1 MEEKAESRS
10 ETVLRVALE
19 AARSHT
25 RNQRMTIESEVD
37 SDTAMAIGNA
47 LADALGVE
55 IDGDSI
61 QEWGGSRVK
70 DFVEYIDLLLD
81 E

>member
-10 ETVLRVALE
+10 ETVLRVALD

-25 RNQRMTIESEVD
+25 GNQRMTIESEVD